1 MKLAITGEMASGKT
15 SIAKYLVEKYNFTKF
30 SFADD
35 VKLYATEI
43 FNMNMKVKDRKL
55 LQQFGTKMKE
65 IDENIWIKRLDNKI
79 KDISD
84 NIIIDDLRY
93 PNEELYLKSKGFKI
107 LKLDIDTEL
116 QNNRLKNTYINDFEM
131 HIACKNHDSEI
142 HTKFFN
148 YDFYYLININTEK
161 FIYSYIDNL
170 IKKSY

>member
-43 FNMNMKVKDRKL
+43 FNMNMNMKVKDRKL

-79 KDISD
+79 KDIDISD

-107 LKLDIDTEL
+107 LKLD
-116 QNNRLKNTYINDFEM
+116 
-131 HIACKNHDSEI
+131 
-142 HTKFFN
+142 
-148 YDFYYLININTEK
+148 
-161 FIYSYIDNL
+161 
-170 IKKSY
+170 